1 MSFEVK
7 VPKGTRDH
15 DPADMFV
22 REETFATIVRCFKL
36 HGAVPIDTP
45 VFELKDVLTNKY
57 GEDSKL
63 IYELADQGEGEKLA
77 LRYDLT
83 VPFARYVA
91 THGLKQMKRYHI
103 GKVYRRDEPY
113 MTKGRFREFFQC
125 DYDIAG
131 SYDPMLPDADC
142 LKLACEIL
150 EELNVGKFVIRLSH
164 RKILDGI
171 FEISEVPESLFRPI
185 SSAVDKL
192 DKKAWDEVKEEM
204 IQKGISEKVADRV
217 GTYVK
222 LSGSP
227 IETLE
232 KIKGDKDLMSNP
244 SAVLGIKELGLLF
257 SYLEA
262 MNCLQFIS
270 FDLSLA
276 RGLDYYTGVI
286 FEAIHL
292 SEDAKGI
299 GSILGGGRYDD
310 LVGKFSSHQVPS
322 VGFSVGI
329 ERILAE
335 KKKRQTTVK
344 ETATRVL
351 VAGVR
356 VSATERLKLCC
367 ELWRSNIPTE
377 FVYEEDPRI
386 AKQFEKAN
394 NSNIPWVVTIGEAEL
409 QQNLVSIKNME
420 TGEQETVMR
429 SEMVLTLRALLKKK
443 SK

>member
-1 MSFEVK
+1 
-7 VPKGTRDH
+7 
-15 DPADMFV
+15 MFI
-22 REETFATIVRCFKL
+22 REETFHTIIQCFKR
-36 HGAVPIDTP
+36 HGALPIDTP
-45 VFELKDVLTNKY
+45 VFELKDVLTDKY

-63 IYELADQGEGEKLA
+63 IYDLADQGEGEKLA

-91 THGLKQMKRYHI
+91 THGLKHMKRYHL

-113 MTKGRFREFFQC
+113 MTKGRYREFWQC

-131 SYDPMLPDADC
+131 TYDPMLPDADC
-142 LKLACEIL
+142 LKLASEVL
-150 EELNVGKFVIRLSH
+150 TELDVGKFTIRLSH

-171 FEISEVPESLFRPI
+171 FEISKVPESLFRPI

-192 DKKAWDEVKEEM
+192 DKKTWEEVKEEM
-204 IQKGISEKVADRV
+204 IQKGITGPVADKI
-217 GTYVK
+217 GTYV
-222 LSGSP
+222 LTSGSP
-227 IETLE
+227 KEVLAKL
-232 KIKGDKDLMSNP
+232 KID
-244 SAVLGIKELGLLF
+244 KELTSNQSAKKGIDDLALLF
-257 SYLEA
+257 SYLEV
-262 MNCLQFIS
+262 MEGLQFIS

-292 SEDAKGI
+292 SEEAKGI

-335 KKKRQTTVK
+335 KKKQKTVQ
-344 ETATRVL
+344 ETCTKIL
-351 VAGVR
+351 VAGVG
-356 VSATERLKLCC
+356 VPVEERLKLCC
-367 ELWRSNIPTE
+367 ELWQANIPTE
-377 FVYEEDPRI
+377 FVYEVEPRV

-394 NSNIPWVVTIGEAEL
+394 SSAIPWVLTIGEEEL
-409 QQNLVSIKNME
+409 SQGKVSIKNMI
-420 TGEQETVMR
+420 TGQQEIVKRGELIGTMKIL
-429 SEMVLTLRALLKKK
+429 MKMKKK
-443 SK
+443 DKV